1 MKNRVWLENKSMIEL
16 EIKMYR
22 HKNLIA
28 IIVNVHVVATYTH
41 THTLMHTHRQ
51 TCVAFVCW
59 VSWKAHVCISPYIGT
74 Y

>member
-41 THTLMHTHRQ
+41 THTHSCIHTDKHVLHLYVGCPGKLMFVFPHT
-51 TCVAFVCW
+51 
-59 VSWKAHVCISPYIGT
+59 
-74 Y
+74 